1 MLSKFS
7 NIGIKAIGACLP
19 SKNFSI
25 VDYASQLITEKEA
38 KRFSKNTGFFRLAI
52 TDDDVTAS
60 DLCYKAACNLF
71 EKSTISKKDIDMHL
85 YLLHKLL
92 IGICRRH
99 RIFCRIS

>member
-38 KRFSKNTGFFRLAI
+38 KDSVKTQVF
-52 TDDDVTAS
+52 
-60 DLCYKAACNLF
+60 
-71 EKSTISKKDIDMHL
+71 
-85 YLLHKLL
+85 
-92 IGICRRH
+92 
-99 RIFCRIS
+99 